1 MNYFKVLG
9 LVKEPFSNSPDP
21 EFFFQSRKHVSCLQK
36 LEIAVRMRR
45 GLNVVMGE
53 VGTGEDNAQPA
64 AYPQVFRRRRNR
76 NPPDT
81 RPRFQKP
88 NRVPVSAQ

>member
-53 VGTGEDNAQPA
+53 VGTGKTTLSRQLIRKFSEDEGIET
-64 AYPQVFRRRRNR
+64 
-76 NPPDT
+76 PPDT